1 MRTIATIFW
10 MAALTVFASAQTQ
23 TNQAA
28 PAATP
33 ASAAKPATAAATN
46 AAAAKTASTTVAKP
60 ASAAAATPSV
70 APWIKLPAG
79 VPKVTHLPLKA
90 IPYTLRYEDI
100 KVGTGA
106 VGEAGKVWHIKYQGY
121 RAADGVEFD
130 AWDQHTQAV
139 VGKDGKPEMGAD
151 GKPKMSDPEP
161 MALQQ
166 GVGRVISGFDYGLE
180 GMKIGGKRRIFIPWQ
195 LAYGMR
201 SVPDRT
207 GHPGIPAKSDL
218 IFDVELVSVT
228 DVPVAPARPAITGA
242 GAPGATGGLHT
253 IPQNGQ
259 TRIPV
264 QAGASGGLHVV
275 PQNGQTAP
283 VQPGAAPG
291 ASAAPTSPAAA
302 PAAPAAPAA
311 APAPAA
317 PANPAP
323 TASAPS
329 TPAATAAPEPAK

>member
-28 PAATP
+28 PAASP

-130 AWDQHTQAV
+130 AWDQHTQAI

-228 DVPVAPARPAITGA
+228 DVPVAPARTMGTTT
-242 GAPGATGGLHT
+242 PGGTNGGLR
-253 IPQNGQ
+253 IGPRNGQ
-259 TRIPV
+259 TQTPGTTV
-264 QAGASGGLHVV
+264 QPAVTPGASGILHMT
-275 PQNGQTAP
+275 PQSGQATPA
-283 VQPGAAPG
+283 QPG
-291 ASAAPTSPAAA
+291 SSA
-302 PAAPAAPAA
+302 PAAPAGSAPAPPVTPAPSASA
-311 APAPAA
+311 APAP
-317 PANPAP
+317 PA
-323 TASAPS
+323 T
-329 TPAATAAPEPAK
+329 TAPEPAASK